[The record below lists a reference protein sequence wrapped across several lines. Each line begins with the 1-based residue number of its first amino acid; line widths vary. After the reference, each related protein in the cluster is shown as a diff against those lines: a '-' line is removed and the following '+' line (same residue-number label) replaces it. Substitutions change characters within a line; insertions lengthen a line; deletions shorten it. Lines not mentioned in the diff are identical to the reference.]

1 MSDFLLVSV
10 LGTIL
15 TYCCSYIDHTMLAQ
29 VYLADQ
35 LPEALKQH
43 HGPKKGLPKEALEEV
58 KRKCKHNKGEGGLCL
73 SCSAAFSVL
82 TEVLAK
88 CLGAGPGP
96 SSKRR

>member
-1 MSDFLLVSV
+1 
-10 LGTIL
+10 
-15 TYCCSYIDHTMLAQ
+15 MLAQ
-29 VYLADQ
+29 VYLANQ
-35 LPEALKQH
+35 LPEALKQW

-58 KRKCKHNKGEGGLCL
+58 KRKHKHNKGEGGLCL

-96 SSKRR
+96 SSKRRQKVSAKISSSDISGEHCDLLLE